1 MTCITTLTFPIY
13 IRSISVL
20 MFSINL
26 GFLTIT
32 MRPER
37 RQTIVIMSLC
47 WNYRVTFKS
56 NACNQLK
63 ISLHPQVEWI
73 ATGFCSFY
81 THLTLTLKITASV
94 FTCVS
99 RVEFVLFMIIIYA
112 GCSNINIHKI
122 LLSCNWATRKIK
134 MKQRSLLMLNE
145 NKIQEYFDIVHL
157 CKIFLR

>member
-1 MTCITTLTFPIY
+1 MKEKKLHKEIKWFLSVKITLIFSSNYCFLTLVTCITTLTFPIY

-63 ISLHPQVEWI
+63 ISLHPQIEWI
-73 ATGFCSFY
+73 ATGFCSLY
-81 THLTLTLKITASV
+81 THLTRTLKITASV
-94 FTCVS
+94 FTCVKS
-99 RVEFVLFMIIIYA
+99 RVCA
-112 GCSNINIHKI
+112 
-122 LLSCNWATRKIK
+122 
-134 MKQRSLLMLNE
+134 
-145 NKIQEYFDIVHL
+145 VHDNY
-157 CKIFLR
+157 LRWL

>member
-1 MTCITTLTFPIY
+1 MNESQQVVVVSTL
-13 IRSISVL
+13 S
-20 MFSINL
+20 
-26 GFLTIT
+26 LT
-32 MRPER
+32 P
-37 RQTIVIMSLC
+37 
-47 WNYRVTFKS
+47 
-56 NACNQLK
+56 
-63 ISLHPQVEWI
+63 
-73 ATGFCSFY
+73 
-81 THLTLTLKITASV
+81 TLKITASV

-157 CKIFLR
+157 CKIFLRLRVSSESVLFLVCFLKPHKGTDTFHKPLEACSKLN